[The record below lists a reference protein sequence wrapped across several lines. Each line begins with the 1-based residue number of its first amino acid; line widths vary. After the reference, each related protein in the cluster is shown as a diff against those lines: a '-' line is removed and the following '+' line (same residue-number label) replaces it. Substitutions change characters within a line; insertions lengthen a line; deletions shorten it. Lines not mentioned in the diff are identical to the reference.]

1 MGAFAHTAS
10 HFTTLALDV
19 RFQFIAIFIMMYIS
33 RNYECQTIT
42 LRTFF
47 YRLLLLDDEMW
58 KEVRYMSSIVCIM
71 EPVDELSTF
80 SGPMP
85 SMSAKSSPNKL
96 VLFWAISI
104 NSSNG

>member
-1 MGAFAHTAS
+1 MGALAHTAS
-10 HFTTLALDV
+10 HLSTLALDV
-19 RFQFIAIFIMMYIS
+19 CFQLIAIFIMMYIS

-80 SGPMP
+80 FRSNAINVSKVITKQAG
-85 SMSAKSSPNKL
+85 A
-96 VLFWAISI
+96 VLGYIYQFL
-104 NSSNG
+104 